1 MRVQAKNNFAMENLR
16 WLLLH
21 HNITFSKLCKIEHF
35 SYLWLCVM
43 FPFFA
48 NSDERDPFN
57 RQPLRLEEVVPC
69 KDLENRIKD
78 WMKENNVKNFMHTT
92 EDYAV

>member
-1 MRVQAKNNFAMENLR
+1 
-16 WLLLH
+16 
-21 HNITFSKLCKIEHF
+21 
-35 SYLWLCVM
+35 M

-69 KDLENRIKD
+69 NDLKNRIRD
-78 WMKENNVKNFMHTT
+78 WMKEHNVKNFMHFT